1 LSRPD
6 SPNIPKR
13 RLPRRADLGA
23 DGVETIHA
31 GRPIKADLLG
41 LDLGDGPFV
50 VKDFGNKSAWVRL
63 IGRLQIAR
71 ELRAY
76 RALGGIEGVPA
87 LFGRVDHWAIAI
99 ERIDGVALGMP
110 PEYEKDGPDRFEQLD
125 RIVSEIHARGVLH
138 FDLRAVRN
146 VMVREDGRV
155 VVIDFASA
163 VRMRPGGLLH
173 TLFFRLLSRTDR
185 AAVVKWKML
194 LNGGPLTPAEQKLA
208 DHHRRWRGRWPFNK
222 PRRTPPSV

>member
-1 LSRPD
+1 MSKPD

-13 RLPRRADLGA
+13 RLPRRVDLDG
-23 DGVETIHA
+23 DGVESIHA

-41 LDLGDGPFV
+41 LDLGDGPMV
-50 VKDFGNKSAWVRL
+50 VKDFGGKSAWVRL

-76 RALGGIEGVPA
+76 RALGGIAGVPV

-99 ERIDGVALGMP
+99 ERVHGVALGMP
-110 PEYEKDGPDRFEQLD
+110 PEYENDGPARFAQLN
-125 RIVSEIHARGVLH
+125 RIVSEIHERGVLH

-146 VMVREDGRV
+146 VMVQGDGRV
-155 VVIDFASA
+155 FVIDFASA
-163 VRMRPGGLLH
+163 VRFRPGGFLH
-173 TLFFRLLSRTDR
+173 RMFFRMLSRTDR
-185 AAVVKWKML
+185 AAVVKWKKL
-194 LNGGPLTPAEQKLA
+194 LNGGPLTPEESKLA

-222 PRRTPPSV
+222 VRRTPPSF